1 MLVAHHARLS
11 PLFES
16 AEDGR
21 GKWSKYLDNRFSEK
35 STRLIVAQEDGEL
48 VGFMLCLLQPNAP
61 IFKERTIG
69 VISDV
74 YVNEER
80 RRKGVAKEMLKVAL
94 RWFKKN
100 RVRTVS
106 LSVAAANFEARV
118 AWGQLGFKP
127 HMIHK
132 RLDLDSFPA
141 SALMD
146 RKSKRVKRR
155 KVAAGRKA

>member
-1 MLVAHHARLS
+1 MLIAHHARLS
-11 PLFES
+11 PLFEP
-16 AEDGR
+16 AVDGR
-21 GKWSKYLDNRFSEK
+21 HKWAKYLEKRFSEK
-35 STRLIVAQEDGEL
+35 STRLIVAQENGEL

-74 YVNEER
+74 YVKEGR

-132 RLDLDSFPA
+132 RLDLESFPA
-141 SALMD
+141 TELLN
-146 RKSKRVKRR
+146 RKSKHVKRR
-155 KVAAGRKA
+155 KVATGKKP